1 MYNRIEIGEIAELFL
16 PLSRRPSGK
25 GVCFVRICR
34 ANRAT
39 LDAVWQYHEAART
52 RGVILEGQIPN
63 PDERQLSFLTEMIGG
78 AFQAAPAFVT
88 AALQKWMPRMKQSH
102 REEFAQALCAQ
113 FDELRRRGKTD
124 SILKNVYTKMMCWL
138 YFKFERLTPFL
149 GEDDPPR
156 ILYVTGGI
164 TAHELML
171 LRILSSMGADIL
183 LVEPA
188 GDQAYLKQD
197 PASSFS
203 QLMDVE
209 GNALPADFNLKQF
222 RKEMSAR
229 QAPAPAAP
237 RVATAQGTGAQRAA
251 IPRPTAPQPARPG
264 SAAVQPLGAQR
275 AAVGRPAASASPQPA
290 RPGSAAVQPSGVQR
304 AAVGRPTVPAAP
316 QPARRDPESFFP
328 KPSRSACTNAWMKEV
343 AITEILT
350 PVVARG
356 DDPKLFY
363 NAYLRFKGVQDKL
376 TYLNELYQFHQ
387 QFQRTGRNMV
397 IVDGELALP
406 GPEEI
411 EKIRRHPY
419 RTEDELIIDLAG
431 NLPACANVELQR
443 LMQQA
448 FVRTM
453 KWAAQQERNL
463 NKLVISAVYLLC
475 WILRYQAELFHG
487 YKGSEIPCFVLM
499 GGCQNQH
506 DALYLR
512 YLGQLPVD
520 VLILACDLNRICTL
534 EDAHLLE
541 SVGANSLPVPKF
553 PRDAAALQMRTFASD
568 AEQELNTLLYS
579 DSGMYRNRQFAKAD
593 AITLR
598 TTYDEIF
605 ILWEQELRY
614 RPSFSTGDQS
624 VNMPVIFA
632 KISGVEQGR
641 AELYWQK
648 IKTLLDKQTQLYRGF
663 PFCTGGNPYQAL
675 AIKAIRNGKLRREE
689 IKAHRQ
695 YPFGLLREE
704 LQEHIFD
711 KLQLMLDRRIIKGTF
726 VNGTEYTVVATALNL
741 EKNLIRMLQ
750 SFDFT
755 KKNPKVVAVCAS
767 EQACSLEDAIL
778 IAFLNLLGFDIA
790 LFVPT
795 GYQTIE
801 RHFNEGLPVEHQIG
815 DYLYDLRIPDFN
827 TISAPK
833 GRSWLENILKR
844 GN

>member
-1 MYNRIEIGEIAELFL
+1 MHNRIEIGEIAELFL
-16 PLSRRPSGK
+16 PLSRRPSGR

-39 LDAVWQYHEAART
+39 LDAIWQYHEAARA
-52 RGVILEGQIPN
+52 RGVILEGQISN

-78 AFQAAPAFVT
+78 AFQATPAFVT

-124 SILKNVYTKMMCWL
+124 SILKNVYAKLMCWL
-138 YFKFERLTPFL
+138 YFKFERLTPYL

-203 QLMDVE
+203 QLMDVK

-222 RKEMSAR
+222 RKEMSAG
-229 QAPAPAAP
+229 PAPAQAAPGAP
-237 RVATAQGTGAQRAA
+237 RVATTQGTGTQRVAV
-251 IPRPTAPQPARPG
+251 AR
-264 SAAVQPLGAQR
+264 SAA
-275 AAVGRPAASASPQPA
+275 PQPA

-304 AAVGRPTVPAAP
+304 AAVARPAAPASP
-316 QPARRDPESFFP
+316 QPARRDPESFFQ

-356 DDPKLFY
+356 DDPKFFY
-363 NAYLRFKGVQDKL
+363 NAYLRFKGVPDKL

-411 EKIRRHPY
+411 AKIRRHPY
-419 RTEDELIIDLAG
+419 RTEEELIIDLAG

-453 KWAAQQERNL
+453 KWAGQQEGNL

-512 YLGQLPVD
+512 YLAQLPVD
-520 VLILACDLNRICTL
+520 VLILACDLNRICAL
-534 EDAHLLE
+534 EDARLLE
-541 SVGANSLPVPKF
+541 SVGPNSLPVPKF
-553 PRDAAALQMRTFASD
+553 PRDAAALQMRTYASD

-632 KISGVEQGR
+632 KISGVEQGK

-648 IKTLLDKQTQLYRGF
+648 IKTLLGNQTQLYKGF

-675 AIKAIRNGKLRREE
+675 AIKAIRNGKLRRDE

-726 VNGTEYTVVATALNL
+726 VNGTEYTVIATALNL

-801 RHFNEGLPVEHQIG
+801 RYFNEGLPVEHQVG

-827 TISAPK
+827 TISVPK

-844 GN
+844 GI